1 MRRSVPSMLYLG
13 LTAAL
18 SMILLSPARLEV
30 WQLSADRLTTTRF
43 PASATPLT
51 PVMTADLEPDGE
63 TESVT
68 LAAGRAA
75 IQRAGQTLWESPAP
89 WRVTQAA
96 ITDLNQDAQPE
107 VALLVWRPFAPWPID
122 AYLPHPG
129 RISGFHDSRG
139 QSCHLILIGWHH
151 QIYTELWAG
160 SAMADPLTAFASAD
174 LDGDGRQEL
183 AALESRYDASGPAQF
198 VTVWEWNG
206 FGFTLVARG
215 PDGRYAGLMPLRD
228 PSGVNRLL
236 VSRFPRSVK

>member
-1 MRRSVPSMLYLG
+1 MRRSVPPMLYLG
-13 LTAAL
+13 LTSAL
-18 SMILLSPARLEV
+18 SLILLSPARLEV
-30 WQLSADRLTTTRF
+30 WQVSADRLTTTRF

-51 PVMTADLEPDGE
+51 PVITADLEPDGE
-63 TESVT
+63 TESVA

-75 IQRAGQTLWESPAP
+75 ITRAGQTLWESPAT
-89 WRVTQAA
+89 WRVTQVA
-96 ITDLNQDAQPE
+96 ITDLNQDAQLE

-122 AYLPHPG
+122 SYLPHPG

-139 QSCHLILIGWHH
+139 QSCHLILIGWH
-151 QIYTELWAG
+151 QQMYTELWAG
-160 SAMADPLTAFASAD
+160 SAMADPLTAFATAD
-174 LDGDGRQEL
+174 LDGDGREEL
-183 AALESRYDASGPAQF
+183 AALESRYDGSGPARF

-215 PDGRYAGLMPLRD
+215 PEGRYVGLMPLRD

>member
-1 MRRSVPSMLYLG
+1 MLYLG

-18 SMILLSPARLEV
+18 SLILLSPARLEV

-96 ITDLNQDAQPE
+96 ITDLNQDAQLE

-122 AYLPHPG
+122 SYLPHPG

-139 QSCHLILIGWHH
+139 QSCHLILIGWH
-151 QIYTELWAG
+151 QQMYTELWAG
-160 SAMADPLTAFASAD
+160 SAMADPLTAFATAD

-183 AALESRYDASGPAQF
+183 AALESRYNASGPAQF

-215 PDGRYAGLMPLRD
+215 PDGRYAGLTPLRD